1 MSVCADAFVFIVY
14 VVYTLL
20 YTFIMVYI
28 LHTCHL
34 SHSPL
39 SSLPRPPPP
48 TVLHYNIL
56 VQLIIFVCLFFVIFI
71 LSGSLSLSAFR
82 KQKNENKKMSSRLRI
97 KRIVPLKIDVGIV
110 MNIDYRYNI

>member
-28 LHTCHL
+28 LYTCHLSHL

-39 SSLPRPPPP
+39 SSLPRPPP

-56 VQLIIFVCLFFVIFI
+56 VRLIIFVCFFVIFI
-71 LSGSLSLSAFR
+71 LSGSFSLSRHF
-82 KQKNENKKMSSRLRI
+82 ESKKT
-97 KRIVPLKIDVGIV
+97 KTKKYHHDCE
-110 MNIDYRYNI
+110 